1 MDTRLDSTQVD
12 GMTYVE
18 RNNGY
23 LVVPTGTSR
32 RNTGV
37 KITRTT
43 MTRKSEGGATLPL
56 TQHNSEFRDINL
68 NSSK

>member
-12 GMTYVE
+12 GGPYVE

-37 KITRTT
+37 MRSRTN

-56 TQHNSEFRDINL
+56 TQHNSEIRNINL
-68 NSSK
+68 NNSK

>member
-1 MDTRLDSTQVD
+1 MDTRLDSPQVD
-12 GMTYVE
+12 GRPYVE

-37 KITRTT
+37 
-43 MTRKSEGGATLPL
+43 ML
-56 TQHNSEFRDINL
+56 
-68 NSSK
+68 

>member
-1 MDTRLDSTQVD
+1 MDTRLDSPQVD
-12 GMTYVE
+12 GRPYVK
-18 RNNGY
+18 RNNGH
-23 LVVPTGTSR
+23 LVVPTGSSG

-37 KITRTT
+37 MLSRTT
-43 MTRKSEGGATLPL
+43 KTRKSEGGATLPL

>member
-1 MDTRLDSTQVD
+1 MDTRLDNTQVD
-12 GMTYVE
+12 GGAYVE

-37 KITRTT
+37 MLSRTT
-43 MTRKSEGGATLPL
+43 ITRKSEGGATLPL
-56 TQHNSEFRDINL
+56 TQPNPEFRDINL
-68 NSSK
+68 NTSK

>member
-1 MDTRLDSTQVD
+1 MDTRLDSPQVD
-12 GMTYVE
+12 DGLYVE
-18 RNNGY
+18 RNNGH

-37 KITRTT
+37 MITRTT

-56 TQHNSEFRDINL
+56 TQPNPEYRDINL
-68 NSSK
+68 NTSK

>member
-12 GMTYVE
+12 EGAYVE

-23 LVVPTGTSR
+23 LVVPTGTAR

-37 KITRTT
+37 MHSRTK
-43 MTRKSEGGATLPL
+43 RHENQREGRLSL
-56 TQHNSEFRDINL
+56 
-68 NSSK
+68 